1 MQALT
6 HRSAISETSP
16 SYERL
21 EYLGDAVLGLWTAST
36 LYKKTDETEGVA
48 TLNRRE
54 QSVVNQHSLAEAS
67 RRIGLTKWVYAGTVE
82 HLDGRTQNDR
92 IAEELFEAMTGAIYV
107 VSGHESAFA
116 FLDAALGDQL
126 IDLVNRPSVA
136 DAKSDLQSRVQQRYR
151 ELPQYRCIEGDG
163 GGRNSHFV
171 VELWIQNKRI
181 SAGSGHG
188 RRAAEM
194 MAAQAAIANLD
205 GWPAVAK
212 ESENEPIR

>member
-6 HRSAISETSP
+6 HRSAISESSP

-36 LYKKTDETEGVA
+36 LYKKTDESEGEG
-48 TLNRRE
+48 TLDHRK
-54 QSVVNQHSLAEAS
+54 QSLVNQHSLAEVS
-67 RRIGLTKWVYAGTVE
+67 RQIGLTNWVYAGTRE

-107 VSGHESAFA
+107 VSGYEKAFA

-126 IDLVNRPSVA
+126 VDLVNRPSVTN
-136 DAKSDLQSRVQQRYR
+136 AKSDLQERVHQRYR

-171 VELWIQNKRI
+171 VEVWIQNERI
-181 SAGSGHG
+181 SVGSGHG
-188 RRAAEM
+188 RRTAEM
-194 MAAQAAIANLD
+194 MAAQAAIASLD
-205 GWPAVAK
+205 DWPTADEEAQ
-212 ESENEPIR
+212 NELIR